1 MTYALQKRGSNMDHA
16 AVDNISENDA
26 WRPFL
31 ESAGSQPT
39 GVFMERALFSFVQV
53 AISPEPRITKL
64 FTVLVRQVEEQGAFK
79 DVKAVCDGKNIFTAR
94 PLPSDE
100 MVISGVELPKKEY
113 VVSNN
118 ARVRGSHAELDVPF
132 FDSSILF

>member
-1 MTYALQKRGSNMDHA
+1 MLLSITLPKTMLGVHFSSLLGH
-16 AVDNISENDA
+16 S
-26 WRPFL
+26 RPVL
-31 ESAGSQPT
+31 SWN
-39 GVFMERALFSFVQV
+39 VLFSFLQV

-79 DVKAVCDGKNIFTAR
+79 DVKAVCDGKNIFTVR

-113 VVSNN
+113 VVFKN
-118 ARVRGSHAELDVPF
+118 ARRLSMGYCGWLMLTRS
-132 FDSSILF
+132 